1 MVGLD
6 AYRWVEKKPQLCN
19 LHLSHQGA
27 SSMTSLA
34 NAAKAH
40 PHSQNIPSLQWLL
53 MMQTELREEEEELN
67 P

>member
-1 MVGLD
+1 
-6 AYRWVEKKPQLCN
+6 
-19 LHLSHQGA
+19 
-27 SSMTSLA
+27 MTSLA